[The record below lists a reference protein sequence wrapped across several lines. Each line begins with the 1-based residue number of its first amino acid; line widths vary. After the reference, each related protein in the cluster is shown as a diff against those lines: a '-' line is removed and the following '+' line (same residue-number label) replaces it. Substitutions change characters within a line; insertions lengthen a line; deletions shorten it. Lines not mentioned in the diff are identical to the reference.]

1 MGFVVVHHDGVCR
14 QQRFPMVAVVPCMDF
29 DPLGDRSRLGWWLL
43 GVAVAATVL
52 FVGYS
57 FIGTFVLGLFVYYA
71 VRPVNRRLE
80 AVLSSGPAAALT
92 MVVVAL
98 PALLLGAYLVVI
110 ALGQLSSLQGPFANQ
125 FTRLLQ
131 PYLDVSQLRGGPL
144 DALGTLRQQLSG
156 SGVLQQVVSQGL
168 GVLSAISGGVLHLFL
183 SLTFA
188 FYLLR
193 DDHDLAGWFRAEVGG
208 EGTTP
213 YAFLSAIDRDLHS
226 VYFGNVLTVLLVA
239 VVAVA
244 VYNGLNTIA
253 PAQLSIPL
261 PTTLALATGLASFVP
276 IVVGKLVY
284 VPMGLYLA
292 VRAFQVDPALLWFP
306 ALFFVAAFVFLDML
320 PVMFLRPYLSGQTLH
335 TGLVMF
341 AYILGTVLFGWY
353 GLFFGPLVVVF
364 VVQFV
369 NIVLPGLLHE
379 RSVGPEASPATD
391 VGSEPAAGTAD
402 DIDGA
407 E

>member
-1 MGFVVVHHDGVCR
+1 MN
-14 QQRFPMVAVVPCMDF
+14 F
-29 DPLGDRSRLGWWLL
+29 DPFGDRSRLGWWIV
-43 GVAVAATVL
+43 GVVVAAIVL

-57 FIGTFVLGLFVYYA
+57 FVGTFVLGLFVYYA

-80 AVLSSGPAAALT
+80 GHLSSGPAAALT

-110 ALGQLSSLQGPFANQ
+110 GLGQLSSLQGPLVEEY
-125 FTRLLQ
+125 TRFLQ
-131 PYLDVSQLRGGPL
+131 PYLDVSQLRGGPV
-144 DALGTLRQQLSG
+144 DALGVLRSQLSD

-168 GVLSAISGGVLHLFL
+168 GVLSTITGGLLHVFL

-193 DDHDLAGWFRAEVGG
+193 DDHDLAAWFRAEVSDR
-208 EGTTP
+208 ETAP
-213 YAFLSAIDRDLHS
+213 HAFLSAIDRDLHS

-239 VVAVA
+239 LVAVA
-244 VYNGLNTIA
+244 VYNGLNVLA
-253 PAQLSIPL
+253 PPRLSVPL
-261 PTTLALATGLASFVP
+261 PTALALATGLASFVP

-284 VPMGLYLA
+284 VPLGLYLA
-292 VRAFQVDPALLWFP
+292 GQAFRTDPTLLWFP
-306 ALFFVAAFVFLDML
+306 ALFFVVAFVFLDML

-335 TGLVMF
+335 TGLIMF

-369 NIVLPGLLHE
+369 NIVLPGLLHG
-379 RSVGPEASPATD
+379 RTVGPTASPATD
-391 VGSEPAAGTAD
+391 VGSEPAAGTAES
-402 DIDGA
+402 DGTSEA

>member
-1 MGFVVVHHDGVCR
+1 MKIDL
-14 QQRFPMVAVVPCMDF
+14 P
-29 DPLGDRSRLGWWLL
+29 GDRSRLAWWLL
-43 GVAVAATVL
+43 GITVAATVL

-57 FIGTFVLGLFVYYA
+57 FVGTFVLGLFVYYA

-80 AVLSSGPAAALT
+80 EHLSNAPSAALT

-110 ALGQLSSLQGPFANQ
+110 GLGQLSSLQGSVVGEYTKFL
-125 FTRLLQ
+125 R
-131 PYLDVSQLRGGPL
+131 PYFDISQLQGGPI
-144 DALGTLRQQLSG
+144 DALTVLRNQLSQ
-156 SGVLQQVVSQGL
+156 SGILQQVLNRGL
-168 GVLSAISGGVLHLFL
+168 GVLSTLTGGLLHVFL

-193 DDHDLAGWFRAEVGG
+193 DDHDLAAWFRAEVGG
-208 EGTTP
+208 EGTAQH
-213 YAFLSAIDRDLHS
+213 AFLSAIDRDLHS

-244 VYNGLNTIA
+244 VYNGLNAIA
-253 PAQLSIPL
+253 PARLSIPL
-261 PTTLALATGLASFVP
+261 PTALALATGLASFVP

-284 VPMGLYLA
+284 VPLGLYLA
-292 VRAFQVDPALLWFP
+292 VQAFRTDPTLLWFP
-306 ALFFVAAFVFLDML
+306 ALFFVVAFVLLDML
-320 PVMFLRPYLSGQTLH
+320 PVMVLRPYLSGQTLH

-369 NIVLPGLLHE
+369 NVVLPELLQG
-379 RSVGPEASPATD
+379 RPVGPAASQATD
-391 VGSEPAAGTAD
+391 VGSAPAEAG
-402 DIDGA
+402 DGTSQA